1 MTPVILVLIIFLS
14 LLLLFLFIRFRIY
27 IEFTAKESGI
37 NYTIR
42 GKILKVIKVFEV
54 NGDSDEKGEKSKRSK
69 KASKSNKKKKDS
81 KDVSFPRIIRKVIEK
96 RNGKLIHIEKL
107 SVDGTFSIEDAAA
120 NALLHGLF
128 LTLWQ
133 FLVIFLAANFSLE
146 HQSYNFLPDFQK
158 DRNEIFFC
166 TILRVES
173 VHMVLL
179 VLHILMEARK
189 KKA

>member
-1 MTPVILVLIIFLS
+1 MTPVIIVLIIFL

-27 IEFTAKESGI
+27 IEFTAKESEI
-37 NYTIR
+37 TYTIK

-54 NGDSDEKGEKSKRSK
+54 NSGEKDK
-69 KASKSNKKKKDS
+69 KQAKINEKKEYS
-81 KDVSFPRIIRKVIEK
+81 KDNNVLKIFRKVIAEQ
-96 RNGKLIHIEKL
+96 RGKLIHIEKL

-120 NALLHGLF
+120 NALLYGLF

-133 FLVIFLAANFSLE
+133 FLLIFLAANFSLE

-158 DRNEIFFC
+158 DRNEMVFC
-166 TILRVES
+166 SILRVEA

-189 KKA
+189 KKT